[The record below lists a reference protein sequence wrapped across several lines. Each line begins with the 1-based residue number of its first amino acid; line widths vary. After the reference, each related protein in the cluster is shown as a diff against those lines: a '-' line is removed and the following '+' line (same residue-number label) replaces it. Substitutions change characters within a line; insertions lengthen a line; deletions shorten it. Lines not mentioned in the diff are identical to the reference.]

1 MSYVHPF
8 SKRCDKSEVD
18 LFRVPPTQQSLE
30 RGRWIDYAP
39 LSSVENANSAI
50 TFLIAG
56 TDEYIDLS
64 RTILTVTGKITK
76 KDGESK
82 LDGNDQ
88 SNVAPVNNFLHSL
101 FRQVDV
107 YLNGKQV
114 TPAMGTYAYRSY
126 IETLLNYDVSAK
138 QSQFSSAL
146 YYKDT
151 PGQMEKVGALASSK
165 TLNYKTPGSN
175 PGDVGTDAS
184 DKLYVPESGNVGFAK
199 RHQFIKNGNRFVLS
213 GPIFADIFMT
223 DRLLLNMMD
232 LKVVLNRSSDAFC
245 LFEKGNDPAIEPK
258 VQLSDVVLKVRK
270 VKVDQSISDGVE
282 RMLKQTPALYP
293 IRRVECKILTIPAN
307 LPNVRQD
314 NIFSGI
320 IPNSFVVG
328 LVHVDATTG
337 EYDKNPYNFQHF
349 GVTSVSLTANG
360 QEIPFKLLTLKYPKD
375 ADGKIDPAN
384 DTELDFDEAYNTL
397 FSGTGKI
404 YSNAGLD
411 ITREDKRALERNP
424 STKKIFGGVFA
435 ADELPKTFDTFPYGF
450 VANTDPSTEPGTHWV
465 AFYFPS
471 RDKGEFFDSYGYPPE
486 HYGLESYEIET
497 WNKYK
502 LQSSWSNVCG
512 QYCIFYLYRKSRGYS
527 MSKIVNLFTDSTS
540 INDCNVACYVKKHF
554 NVVVVENQPVC
565 GLNQCCKPLM
575 K

>member
-39 LSSVENANSAI
+39 LSSVENANNAI
-50 TFLIAG
+50 AFLIAG

-64 RTILTVTGKITK
+64 KTILTVTGKITK
-76 KDGESK
+76 KDGTSK

-151 PGQMEKVGALASSK
+151 PGQMEKVGALASLKSF
-165 TLNYKTPGSN
+165 NYQKPGGSGN
-175 PGDVGTDAS
+175 TGIDAS

-199 RHQFIKNGNRFVLS
+199 RYQFIKNGNRFVLS
-213 GPIFADIFMT
+213 GPIFSDIFMT

-232 LKVVLNRSSDAFC
+232 LKVVLNRSSDAFS
-245 LFEKGNDPAIEPK
+245 LMDLNEPLIEPK
-258 VQLSDVVLKVRK
+258 VQLTAVVLKVRK
-270 VKVDQSISDGVE
+270 VKVDQSVSDGVE
-282 RMLKQTPALYP
+282 SMLKQTPALYP

-307 LPNVRQD
+307 QPNTRQD

-337 EYDKNPYNFQHF
+337 EYGKNPYNFQHF

-375 ADGKIDPAN
+375 ADGKIDPAT

-411 ITREDKRALERNP
+411 ITREDYPGGYALYAFDLTPDMCKSADYFNTVQRGSLTLALTFEASKDHAIGMVCYGDFENVIRIDSERNAIYDI
-424 STKKIFGGVFA
+424 S
-435 ADELPKTFDTFPYGF
+435 
-450 VANTDPSTEPGTHWV
+450 
-465 AFYFPS
+465 
-471 RDKGEFFDSYGYPPE
+471 
-486 HYGLESYEIET
+486 
-497 WNKYK
+497 
-502 LQSSWSNVCG
+502 
-512 QYCIFYLYRKSRGYS
+512 
-527 MSKIVNLFTDSTS
+527 
-540 INDCNVACYVKKHF
+540 
-554 NVVVVENQPVC
+554 
-565 GLNQCCKPLM
+565 
-575 K
+575 

>member
-18 LFRVPPTQQSLE
+18 LFSVPPTQQSLE

-39 LSSVENANSAI
+39 LSSVQNPDSAI

-64 RTILTVTGKITK
+64 KTILTVTGNIMK
-76 KDGESK
+76 KDGTTK
-82 LDGNDQ
+82 LTGGGQ

-138 QSQFSSAL
+138 ESQFSSAL

-151 PGQMEKVGALASSK
+151 ATKMEEVGSESALKEVKIKLKNNTEIDGWIYTA
-165 TLNYKTPGSN
+165 
-175 PGDVGTDAS
+175 GT
-184 DKLYVPESGNVGFAK
+184 GNQGFAK
-199 RHQFIKNGNRFVLS
+199 RSKFIRNGNQFVLS

-223 DRLLLNMMD
+223 DRLLLNMLD
-232 LKVVLNRSSDAFC
+232 LKVVLNRSTDAFC
-245 LFEKGNDPAIEPK
+245 LMEIGNESNPIEPR
-258 VQLSDVVLKVRK
+258 VHLTDVVLKIRK
-270 VKVDQSISDGVE
+270 VKVDQPVSDGVE

-293 IRRVECKILTIPAN
+293 IRRVECKILTIPEN
-307 LPNVRQD
+307 LPNIRQD

-320 IPNSFVVG
+320 IPKSFVFG
-328 LVHVDATTG
+328 LVHVDAYSG
-337 EYDKNPYNFQHF
+337 VYGKNPYNFAHF

-360 QEIPFKLLTLKYPKD
+360 QEIPFKQLTLKYPKD
-375 ADGKIDPAN
+375 PKGKADPAT
-384 DTELDFDEAYNTL
+384 DDELDFDEAYNTL

-411 ITREDKRALERNP
+411 ISREDYPGGFALYAFDL
-424 STKKIFGGVFA
+424 TLDMCKIQTILILYNV
-435 ADELPKTFDTFPYGF
+435 
-450 VANTDPSTEPGTHWV
+450 DP
-465 AFYFPS
+465 
-471 RDKGEFFDSYGYPPE
+471 
-486 HYGLESYEIET
+486 
-497 WNKYK
+497 
-502 LQSSWSNVCG
+502 
-512 QYCIFYLYRKSRGYS
+512 
-527 MSKIVNLFTDSTS
+527 
-540 INDCNVACYVKKHF
+540 
-554 NVVVVENQPVC
+554 
-565 GLNQCCKPLM
+565 
-575 K
+575 

>member
-1 MSYVHPF
+1 M
-8 SKRCDKSEVD
+8 
-18 LFRVPPTQQSLE
+18 
-30 RGRWIDYAP
+30 
-39 LSSVENANSAI
+39 
-50 TFLIAG
+50 
-56 TDEYIDLS
+56 
-64 RTILTVTGKITK
+64 TGKITK
-76 KDGESK
+76 KDGTSK

-151 PGQMEKVGALASSK
+151 AGQMDKTGALVSVKSF
-165 TLNYKTPGSN
+165 NYQKPGGQGN
-175 PGDVGTDAS
+175 VGIDAS

-213 GPIFADIFMT
+213 GPIFSDIFMT

-232 LKVVLNRSSDAFC
+232 LKVVLNRSSDAFS
-245 LFEKGNDPAIEPK
+245 LMEIGNSPAIEPK
-258 VQLSDVVLKVRK
+258 VQLTDVVLKVRK
-270 VKVDQSISDGVE
+270 VRVDQSVSDGVE

-328 LVHVDATTG
+328 LVHVDASTG
-337 EYDKNPYNFQHF
+337 EYGKNPYNFQHF

-360 QEIPFKLLTLKYPKD
+360 QEIPFKLLTLKYPKNANGD
-375 ADGKIDPAN
+375 IDPAN

-411 ITREDKRALERNP
+411 ITREDYPGGYAL
-424 STKKIFGGVFA
+424 
-435 ADELPKTFDTFPYGF
+435 
-450 VANTDPSTEPGTHWV
+450 
-465 AFYFPS
+465 
-471 RDKGEFFDSYGYPPE
+471 
-486 HYGLESYEIET
+486 
-497 WNKYK
+497 
-502 LQSSWSNVCG
+502 
-512 QYCIFYLYRKSRGYS
+512 
-527 MSKIVNLFTDSTS
+527 
-540 INDCNVACYVKKHF
+540 
-554 NVVVVENQPVC
+554 
-565 GLNQCCKPLM
+565 
-575 K
+575 

>member
-64 RTILTVTGKITK
+64 KTILTVTGKIMK
-76 KDGESK
+76 KDGTSK

-151 PGQMEKVGALASSK
+151 PGQMDKVGALASLKSF
-165 TLNYKTPGSN
+165 NYQKPGGSGN
-175 PGDVGTDAS
+175 AGIDAS
-184 DKLYVPESGNVGFAK
+184 EKLYVPESGNVGFAK

-213 GPIFADIFMT
+213 GPIFSDIFMT

-232 LKVVLNRSSDAFC
+232 LKVVLNRSSDAFS
-245 LFEKGNDPAIEPK
+245 LMEIGNSSAIEPK

-270 VKVDQSISDGVE
+270 VRVDQSVSDGVE

-375 ADGKIDPAN
+375 PDGKIDPVN

-411 ITREDKRALERNP
+411 ITREDYPGGYALYAFDLTPDMCKSADYFNTVQRGSLTLALTFGESKDHAIGMVCYGDFENIIRIDSERNAIYDI
-424 STKKIFGGVFA
+424 S
-435 ADELPKTFDTFPYGF
+435 
-450 VANTDPSTEPGTHWV
+450 
-465 AFYFPS
+465 
-471 RDKGEFFDSYGYPPE
+471 
-486 HYGLESYEIET
+486 
-497 WNKYK
+497 
-502 LQSSWSNVCG
+502 
-512 QYCIFYLYRKSRGYS
+512 
-527 MSKIVNLFTDSTS
+527 
-540 INDCNVACYVKKHF
+540 
-554 NVVVVENQPVC
+554 
-565 GLNQCCKPLM
+565 
-575 K
+575 

>member
-30 RGRWIDYAP
+30 RGRWIDYP
-39 LSSVENANSAI
+39 PISSVQNPDSAI

-64 RTILTVTGKITK
+64 KTILTVTGNIMK
-76 KDGESK
+76 KDGTTK
-82 LDGNDQ
+82 LAGGGQ

-138 QSQFSSAL
+138 ESQFSSAL

-151 PGQMEKVGALASSK
+151 AGEMDSNGSLPATKV
-165 TLNYKTPGSN
+165 LNYKAAATLN
-175 PGDVGTDAS
+175 NQPGDNASVKYYVAGT
-184 DKLYVPESGNVGFAK
+184 GNQGFAQ
-199 RHQFIKNGNRFVLS
+199 RHKFITNGNQFVLS
-213 GPIFADIFMT
+213 GPIFCDIFMT

-232 LKVVLNRSSDAFC
+232 LKVVLNRSTDAFS
-245 LFEKGNDPAIEPK
+245 LMEIGNTGDAVIDPRVHLTDI
-258 VQLSDVVLKVRK
+258 VLKVRK
-270 VKVDQSISDGVE
+270 VKVDQSVSDGVE

-293 IRRVECKILTIPAN
+293 IRRVECKILIIPEN
-307 LPNVRQD
+307 LPNTRQD

-320 IPNSFVVG
+320 IPNSFVFG
-328 LVHVDATTG
+328 LVHVDAANG
-337 EYDKNPYNFQHF
+337 KYKQNPYNFQHF
-349 GVTSVSLTANG
+349 GVTNVSLTANG
-360 QEIPFKLLTLKYPKD
+360 QEIPFKQLTLKYPGNE
-375 ADGKIDPAN
+375 DGKIDSAT

-411 ITREDKRALERNP
+411 ITREDYPGGYALYAFDLTPDMCKGADYFNTVQRGSLTLALTFGEATKQPIAMVCYGDFENVIRIDSERNAIYTV
-424 STKKIFGGVFA
+424 S
-435 ADELPKTFDTFPYGF
+435 
-450 VANTDPSTEPGTHWV
+450 
-465 AFYFPS
+465 
-471 RDKGEFFDSYGYPPE
+471 
-486 HYGLESYEIET
+486 
-497 WNKYK
+497 
-502 LQSSWSNVCG
+502 
-512 QYCIFYLYRKSRGYS
+512 
-527 MSKIVNLFTDSTS
+527 
-540 INDCNVACYVKKHF
+540 
-554 NVVVVENQPVC
+554 
-565 GLNQCCKPLM
+565 
-575 K
+575 

>member
-39 LSSVENANSAI
+39 LSSVENPNSAI

-64 RTILTVTGKITK
+64 KTILTVTGKITK
-76 KDGESK
+76 KDGTSK
-82 LDGNDQ
+82 LDSNDQ

-151 PGQMEKVGALASSK
+151 PGQMDKAGALASSK
-165 TLNYKTPGSN
+165 TLNYKNASDN
-175 PGDVGTDAS
+175 NDS

-213 GPIFADIFMT
+213 GPIFSDIFMT

-232 LKVVLNRSSDAFC
+232 LKVVLNRSSDAFS
-245 LFEKGNDPAIEPK
+245 LMEIGNDSDPIVPK
-258 VQLSDVVLKVRK
+258 VQLTDVVLKIRK
-270 VKVDQSISDGVE
+270 VKVDQSVSDGVE

-328 LVHVDATTG
+328 LVHVDASTG

-349 GVTSVSLTANG
+349 GG
-360 QEIPFKLLTLKYPKD
+360 
-375 ADGKIDPAN
+375 
-384 DTELDFDEAYNTL
+384 
-397 FSGTGKI
+397 
-404 YSNAGLD
+404 
-411 ITREDKRALERNP
+411 
-424 STKKIFGGVFA
+424 
-435 ADELPKTFDTFPYGF
+435 
-450 VANTDPSTEPGTHWV
+450 H
-465 AFYFPS
+465 
-471 RDKGEFFDSYGYPPE
+471 
-486 HYGLESYEIET
+486 
-497 WNKYK
+497 
-502 LQSSWSNVCG
+502 
-512 QYCIFYLYRKSRGYS
+512 
-527 MSKIVNLFTDSTS
+527 
-540 INDCNVACYVKKHF
+540 KH
-554 NVVVVENQPVC
+554 
-565 GLNQCCKPLM
+565 
-575 K
+575 

>member
-64 RTILTVTGKITK
+64 KTILTVTGKITK

-175 PGDVGTDAS
+175 PGDVGTDAI
-184 DKLYVPESGNVGFAK
+184 
-199 RHQFIKNGNRFVLS
+199 R
-213 GPIFADIFMT
+213 
-223 DRLLLNMMD
+223 
-232 LKVVLNRSSDAFC
+232 
-245 LFEKGNDPAIEPK
+245 
-258 VQLSDVVLKVRK
+258 
-270 VKVDQSISDGVE
+270 
-282 RMLKQTPALYP
+282 QTL
-293 IRRVECKILTIPAN
+293 RT
-307 LPNVRQD
+307 
-314 NIFSGI
+314 
-320 IPNSFVVG
+320 
-328 LVHVDATTG
+328 
-337 EYDKNPYNFQHF
+337 
-349 GVTSVSLTANG
+349 
-360 QEIPFKLLTLKYPKD
+360 
-375 ADGKIDPAN
+375 
-384 DTELDFDEAYNTL
+384 
-397 FSGTGKI
+397 
-404 YSNAGLD
+404 
-411 ITREDKRALERNP
+411 
-424 STKKIFGGVFA
+424 
-435 ADELPKTFDTFPYGF
+435 
-450 VANTDPSTEPGTHWV
+450 
-465 AFYFPS
+465 
-471 RDKGEFFDSYGYPPE
+471 
-486 HYGLESYEIET
+486 
-497 WNKYK
+497 
-502 LQSSWSNVCG
+502 
-512 QYCIFYLYRKSRGYS
+512 
-527 MSKIVNLFTDSTS
+527 
-540 INDCNVACYVKKHF
+540 
-554 NVVVVENQPVC
+554 
-565 GLNQCCKPLM
+565 
-575 K
+575 

>member
-39 LSSVENANSAI
+39 LSSVENPNSAI

-64 RTILTVTGKITK
+64 KTILTVTGKITK
-76 KDGESK
+76 KDGTSK

-114 TPAMGTYAYRSY
+114 TPAMGTYVYRSY

-151 PGQMEKVGALASSK
+151 PGHMEKVGALASSK
-165 TLNYKTPGSN
+165 TLNYKNTSDAP
-175 PGDVGTDAS
+175 AS

-213 GPIFADIFMT
+213 GPIFSDIFMT

-232 LKVVLNRSSDAFC
+232 LKVVLNRSSDAFS
-245 LFEKGNDPAIEPK
+245 LMEIGNSPAIEPK
-258 VQLSDVVLKVRK
+258 VQLTDVVLKVRK
-270 VKVDQSISDGVE
+270 VKVDQSVSDGVE

-307 LPNVRQD
+307 QPNTRQD

-328 LVHVDATTG
+328 LVHVDASTG
-337 EYDKNPYNFQHF
+337 EYGKNPYNFQHF

-375 ADGKIDPAN
+375 SDGKIDPAN

-411 ITREDKRALERNP
+411 ITREDYPGGYVLYAFDLTPDMCKSADYFNTVQRGSLTLALTFGESKGHAIGMVCYGDFENVIRIDSERNAIYDI
-424 STKKIFGGVFA
+424 S
-435 ADELPKTFDTFPYGF
+435 
-450 VANTDPSTEPGTHWV
+450 
-465 AFYFPS
+465 
-471 RDKGEFFDSYGYPPE
+471 
-486 HYGLESYEIET
+486 
-497 WNKYK
+497 
-502 LQSSWSNVCG
+502 
-512 QYCIFYLYRKSRGYS
+512 
-527 MSKIVNLFTDSTS
+527 
-540 INDCNVACYVKKHF
+540 
-554 NVVVVENQPVC
+554 
-565 GLNQCCKPLM
+565 
-575 K
+575 

>member
-64 RTILTVTGKITK
+64 KTILTVTGKITK
-76 KDGESK
+76 KDGTSK
-82 LDGNDQ
+82 LDSNDQ

-151 PGQMEKVGALASSK
+151 AGQMEKVGALPATK
-165 TLNYKTPGSN
+165 TLNYRTAAGGGSSTD
-175 PGDVGTDAS
+175 GSVTYYSTGT
-184 DKLYVPESGNVGFAK
+184 GNQGFAK

-213 GPIFADIFMT
+213 GPIFSDIFMT

-232 LKVVLNRSSDAFC
+232 LKVVLNRSSDAFS
-245 LFEKGNDPAIEPK
+245 LMEIGNNPAIEPK
-258 VQLSDVVLKVRK
+258 VQLTDVVLKVRK
-270 VKVDQSISDGVE
+270 VKVDQSVSDGVE
-282 RMLKQTPALYP
+282 SMLKQTPALYP

-307 LPNVRQD
+307 QPNTRQD

-328 LVHVDATTG
+328 LLHVDATTG
-337 EYDKNPYNFQHF
+337 EYGKNPYNFQHF

-375 ADGKIDPAN
+375 PDGKIDPAN
-384 DTELDFDEAYNTL
+384 NTELDFDEAYNTL

-411 ITREDKRALERNP
+411 ITREDYPGGYALYAFDLTPDMCKSADYFNTVQRGSLTLALTFEASHKHAIGMVCYGDFENIIRIDSERNAIYDI
-424 STKKIFGGVFA
+424 S
-435 ADELPKTFDTFPYGF
+435 
-450 VANTDPSTEPGTHWV
+450 
-465 AFYFPS
+465 
-471 RDKGEFFDSYGYPPE
+471 
-486 HYGLESYEIET
+486 
-497 WNKYK
+497 
-502 LQSSWSNVCG
+502 
-512 QYCIFYLYRKSRGYS
+512 
-527 MSKIVNLFTDSTS
+527 
-540 INDCNVACYVKKHF
+540 
-554 NVVVVENQPVC
+554 
-565 GLNQCCKPLM
+565 
-575 K
+575 

>member
-64 RTILTVTGKITK
+64 KTILTVTGKITK
-76 KDGESK
+76 KDGNTK

-151 PGQMEKVGALASSK
+151 AGQMDKVGALASSK
-165 TLNYKTPGSN
+165 TLNYKTPSAD
-175 PGDVGTDAS
+175 PAAAGTNAS

-213 GPIFADIFMT
+213 GPIFSDIFMT

-232 LKVVLNRSSDAFC
+232 FKVVLNRSSDAFS
-245 LFEKGNDPAIEPK
+245 LMDLNSTAIEPK

-270 VKVDQSISDGVE
+270 VKVDQSVSDGVE

-375 ADGKIDPAN
+375 PAGKIDPAN

-404 YSNAGLD
+404 YSNTGLD
-411 ITREDKRALERNP
+411 ITREDYPGGYALYAFDLTPDMCKSADYFNTVQRGSLTLALTFGESKDHAIGMVCYGDFENIIRIDSERNAIYDV
-424 STKKIFGGVFA
+424 S
-435 ADELPKTFDTFPYGF
+435 
-450 VANTDPSTEPGTHWV
+450 
-465 AFYFPS
+465 
-471 RDKGEFFDSYGYPPE
+471 
-486 HYGLESYEIET
+486 
-497 WNKYK
+497 
-502 LQSSWSNVCG
+502 
-512 QYCIFYLYRKSRGYS
+512 
-527 MSKIVNLFTDSTS
+527 
-540 INDCNVACYVKKHF
+540 
-554 NVVVVENQPVC
+554 
-565 GLNQCCKPLM
+565 
-575 K
+575 

>member
-39 LSSVENANSAI
+39 LSSVENPNSAI

-64 RTILTVTGKITK
+64 KTILTVTGKITK
-76 KDGESK
+76 KDGTSK
-82 LDGNDQ
+82 LDSNDQ

-151 PGQMEKVGALASSK
+151 AGKMDETGALPATK
-165 TLNYKTPGSN
+165 TLNYRTAQGS
-175 PGDVGTDAS
+175 GSSTDGSVTYYSTGT
-184 DKLYVPESGNVGFAK
+184 GNQGFAK

-213 GPIFADIFMT
+213 GPIFSDIFMT

-232 LKVVLNRSSDAFC
+232 LKVVLNRSSDAFS
-245 LFEKGNDPAIEPK
+245 LFEKGNSPAIEPK
-258 VQLSDVVLKVRK
+258 VQLTDVVLKVRK
-270 VKVDQSISDGVE
+270 IKVDQSVSDGVE

-328 LVHVDATTG
+328 LVHVDATTSK
-337 EYDKNPYNFQHF
+337 YDKNPYNFQHF

-375 ADGKIDPAN
+375 ADGKINPSN

-411 ITREDKRALERNP
+411 ITREDYPGGYALYAFDLTPDMCKSADYFNTVQRGSLTLALTFEASHDHAIGMVCYGDFENIIRIDSERNAIYDI
-424 STKKIFGGVFA
+424 S
-435 ADELPKTFDTFPYGF
+435 
-450 VANTDPSTEPGTHWV
+450 
-465 AFYFPS
+465 
-471 RDKGEFFDSYGYPPE
+471 
-486 HYGLESYEIET
+486 
-497 WNKYK
+497 
-502 LQSSWSNVCG
+502 
-512 QYCIFYLYRKSRGYS
+512 
-527 MSKIVNLFTDSTS
+527 
-540 INDCNVACYVKKHF
+540 
-554 NVVVVENQPVC
+554 
-565 GLNQCCKPLM
+565 
-575 K
+575 